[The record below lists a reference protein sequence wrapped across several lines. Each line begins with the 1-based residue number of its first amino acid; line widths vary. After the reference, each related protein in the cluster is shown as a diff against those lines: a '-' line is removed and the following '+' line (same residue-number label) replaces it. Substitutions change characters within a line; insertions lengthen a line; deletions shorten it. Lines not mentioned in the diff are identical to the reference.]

1 MRLKKLRVDE
11 LDHANIREF
20 SFNVMRLK
28 KKKQNGV
35 NERVTIY
42 LS

>member
-20 SFNVMRLK
+20 SFNVMRFK